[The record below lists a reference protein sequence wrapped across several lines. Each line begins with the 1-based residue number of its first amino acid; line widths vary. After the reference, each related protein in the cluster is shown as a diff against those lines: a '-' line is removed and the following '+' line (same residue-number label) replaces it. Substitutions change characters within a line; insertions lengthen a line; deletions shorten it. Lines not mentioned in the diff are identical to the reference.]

1 MFAGKLLC
9 AETNHPFWTQCHC
22 ERRVRHWESL
32 ESEFDART
40 LWERGHAESH
50 LGQPDGYGIFVIMAN
65 IHLAYQPSPFDHSQ
79 GAYTTLLAPSPRILI
94 GSLLAFFISQQCDR
108 KLFSTLKSRF
118 PQLSPVGRSMITLT
132 CSQALDTVLFSL
144 FALYG
149 LLDAIGEMMLFS
161 FMVKCIAIA
170 AMLPSALLTQK
181 REQPNVHAS

>member
-1 MFAGKLLC
+1 MQEHYGKE
-9 AETNHPFWTQCHC
+9 ATQKAI
-22 ERRVRHWESL
+22 WASL
-32 ESEFDART
+32 MGMGF
-40 LWERGHAESH
+40 
-50 LGQPDGYGIFVIMAN
+50 FVIMAN